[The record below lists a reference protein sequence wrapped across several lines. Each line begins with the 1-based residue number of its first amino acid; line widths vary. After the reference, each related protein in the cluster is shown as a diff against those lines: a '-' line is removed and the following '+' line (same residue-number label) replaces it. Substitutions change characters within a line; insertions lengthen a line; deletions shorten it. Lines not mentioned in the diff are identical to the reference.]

1 MERIV
6 YFDLLKFVAIYFICF
21 GHSLIAVSDKDALYD
36 NILFNHLVSI
46 QMPVFMAIMGY
57 FSHSSFKRPLWV
69 FLKDKAR
76 QFILPLLVC
85 NIVWRCWLFLIGK
98 DNLWGDVFSWS
109 YFLWFLSCAFVCFV
123 IAWVSLKLFRN
134 AYCAALVSLLFVI
147 CNRYFNVCYINSLF
161 IFFWTGYFYKKKEPS
176 DRITLKWL
184 FVICTIGYLSLSVKW
199 NFGFSMYAIPVQ
211 FVSFHAFDFVNFCQ
225 ILYRYL
231 IGFMGSLAI
240 MSFGKLISPWIQNN
254 SVVSRISLIGQN
266 TLGIY
271 IMQKFFLEILFM
283 YIGIHLKSQSLIY
296 LFAFILSVI
305 ELVFCNYLVLLH
317 KKYPIL
323 NRLLLGGK

>member
-98 DNLWGDVFSWS
+98 DNLWGGMFFHGLIS
-109 YFLWFLSCAFVCFV
+109 YGSCPV
-123 IAWVSLKLFRN
+123 
-134 AYCAALVSLLFVI
+134 LLFVS
-147 CNRYFNVCYINSLF
+147 SLHGF
-161 IFFWTGYFYKKKEPS
+161 
-176 DRITLKWL
+176 
-184 FVICTIGYLSLSVKW
+184 LS
-199 NFGFSMYAIPVQ
+199 N
-211 FVSFHAFDFVNFCQ
+211 C
-225 ILYRYL
+225 
-231 IGFMGSLAI
+231 
-240 MSFGKLISPWIQNN
+240 
-254 SVVSRISLIGQN
+254 
-266 TLGIY
+266 
-271 IMQKFFLEILFM
+271 LET
-283 YIGIHLKSQSLIY
+283 HT
-296 LFAFILSVI
+296 V
-305 ELVFCNYLVLLH
+305 
-317 KKYPIL
+317 
-323 NRLLLGGK
+323 RR